1 MPSSLNSMPFTLLP
15 TSDETSKVSTRL
27 KVLERSKPTEREYSL
42 IPPSVFPKK
51 SFVPSL
57 LKECPVG

>member
-1 MPSSLNSMPFTLLP
+1 MPFTLLP
-15 TSDETSKVSTRL
+15 TSDETSKVSKRR
-27 KVLERSKPTEREYSL
+27 KWLERSKPTAREYSL
-42 IPPSVFPKK
+42 ILPSVLPKK